1 VTQRIGQVFASSR
14 LKEKQDNIS
23 EALATDVAEKL
34 LLSTGLTPGSST
46 TTANLARTYQQ
57 QPTFSFSEQLDNA
70 TESLAIELIETVLFG
85 TNLTPTTVPQLPE
98 RIFEAE
104 SRKLEKGKACRRL
117 DMDDLPSSST
127 SEPKESSRADSGA
140 PEEDDAGGSWEDLD
154 DEAIDKQFQELKIL
168 DSKDDPLRKT
178 AKKPI
183 NYFDPPPAFPSEQI
197 DFNPNGQ
204 SEFKRSKSNVLPFQI

>member
-1 VTQRIGQVFASSR
+1 MHVHE
-14 LKEKQDNIS
+14 LKEKQNNIS

-34 LLSTGLTPGSST
+34 LLSTGLTPGSNT
-46 TTANLARTYQQ
+46 ATATANLTRTYQQ

-204 SEFKRSKSNVLPFQI
+204 SENSRDQRAMFLSFQI